1 MKTKKELMNKMLQQA
16 VEANNLKRAEELIK
30 IGAECRSLGLCVQT
44 NLREMAGILLQQGC
58 ISNQDMSKSQC
69 LEWAITS
76 KYTELIE
83 IILKKDVNQAYNRVW
98 HPATKRYV
106 TPFDLAVA
114 DNDMDMVKFL
124 VELGV
129 DVNNNN
135 HNFGMQHQIMNSNIT
150 WIKFFIDLGAKLDNL
165 LPTAVSYNNKDV
177 VELLLENGAIM
188 VKNLIMH
195 YATSKEM
202 AEFLI
207 SLGAD
212 VNGEDGSGQT
222 PLHWN
227 MNTNKPLD
235 LIKFLIDS
243 GADVNTKRDDKST
256 PLHRAVAIHNID
268 YVKLLIEMGADVGA
282 KNSYGQTPIMQLNPE
297 LTIAKKILKLLIAHG
312 ADVNAKDNADD
323 TLLHRFAKISSAV
336 SFIELLIKHGADVN
350 AKNHQGNTP
359 LHISTTHDLFSTSR
373 AFIDSGADVFALNN
387 SKNTPED
394 RTSGWRESS
403 KKIKKHIQNIVA
415 NLSSEEVQ
423 RRKEKAMEEY
433 DKMMGITKVKEEE
446 KKKSEEELM
455 EEIEQ
460 MISALYEDEA

>member
-1 MKTKKELMNKMLQQA
+1 MKTKKELMDEMLQQA

-30 IGAECRSLGLCVQT
+30 IGAEYEDLEHCIQS
-44 NLREMAGILLQQGC
+44 NMREMAGILLLQQKC
-58 ISNQDMSKSQC
+58 LRISDISKC
-69 LEWAITS
+69 LEWAVNS

-83 IILKKDVNQAYNRVW
+83 TILKKDIRPAYVRAW
-98 HPATKRYV
+98 YSGYE
-106 TPFDLAVA
+106 TPLDLAIKN
-114 DNDMDMVKFL
+114 NDMDMVKFL

-129 DVNNNN
+129 DVNDNN
-135 HNFGMQHQIMNSNIT
+135 HNFGMRHQIMNSNIT
-150 WIKFFIDLGAKLDNL
+150 WVKFFIDLGVKLDNL
-165 LPTAVSYNNKDV
+165 LPTAVSSNNKDV

-188 VKNLIMH
+188 EKNLILRH
-195 YATSKEM
+195 AESKEM

-227 MNTNKPLD
+227 IITNKPLD
-235 LIKFLIDS
+235 LIRFLIDS
-243 GADVNTKRDDKST
+243 GADVNTKDNDGKT
-256 PLHRAVAIHNID
+256 PLHMAVGGHNID
-268 YVKLLIEMGADVGA
+268 CVKLLIEMGADVGA

-297 LTIAKKILKLLIAHG
+297 LTNAKKILKLLIAHG

-350 AKNHQGNTP
+350 AKNHRGDTP
-359 LHISTTHDLFSTSR
+359 LHISAYNDLFSTSR
-373 AFIDSGADVFALNN
+373 VFIDSGADVFALNN
-387 SKNTPED
+387 SKYTPED
-394 RTSGWRESS
+394 GTSSWRESS
-403 KKIKKHIQNIVA
+403 KKIKKHIQNTVA
-415 NLSSEEVQ
+415 NLSPEEVQ

-433 DKMMGITKVKEEE
+433 DKMMGNAEE
-446 KKKSEEELM
+446 KEKEKEKSEKELI

-460 MISALYEDEA
+460 MISALYEEEA

>member
-1 MKTKKELMNKMLQQA
+1 MKTKKELMNEMLQQA

-30 IGAECRSLGLCVQT
+30 IGAECRRLALCVQS

-58 ISNQDMSKSQC
+58 ISNQDMSNSQC

-83 IILKKDVNQAYNRVW
+83 IILKKDMNQAYNRGW
-98 HPATKRYV
+98 RNSIGYG
-106 TPFDLAVA
+106 TPFDSAVA

-129 DVNNNN
+129 DVNNQS
-135 HNFGMQHQIMNSNIT
+135 HCQGMSYQIMNSNIP

-165 LPTAVSYNNKDV
+165 LPTAVYSNNKDV

-188 VKNLIMH
+188 EKNNILQS
-195 YATSKEM
+195 AKSKEM

-212 VNGEDGSGQT
+212 VNGENGHGST
-222 PLHWN
+222 PLSQYIG
-227 MNTNKPLD
+227 TTDTPLD

-243 GADVNTKRDDKST
+243 GADVNAKASNGPT

-268 YVKLLIEMGADVGA
+268 YVKLLIERGADLDA
-282 KNSYGQTPIMQLNPE
+282 KRNRGDTPIMELNPD

-312 ADVNAKDNADD
+312 ADVNAKNNDYE
-323 TLLHRFAKISSAV
+323 TLLHRFAKFSSAV

-359 LHISTTHDLFSTSR
+359 LHISANCGLFSISR

-387 SKNTPED
+387 SKETPED
-394 RTSGWRESS
+394 RTSRWRESS
-403 KKIKKHIQNIVA
+403 KKIKKHIQNTVE
-415 NLSSEEVQ
+415 NLSSEEFQ